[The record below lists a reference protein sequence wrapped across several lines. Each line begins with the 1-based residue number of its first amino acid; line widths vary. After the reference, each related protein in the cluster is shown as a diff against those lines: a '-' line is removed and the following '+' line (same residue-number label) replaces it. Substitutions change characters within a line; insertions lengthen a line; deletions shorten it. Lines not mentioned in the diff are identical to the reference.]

1 MLRQL
6 ADPAHEA
13 HADFARKTRQVVRL
27 PTDQLAGALNEH
39 VRWVGGSLPAAARRL
54 LRLLPLLPR
63 LLWLRLRRMLACLP
77 LA

>member
-27 PTDQLAGALNEH
+27 PTDQLVGALNEH
-39 VRWVGGSLPAAARRL
+39 VSVGVGVDPPPCSNMLWVLYAGCSGCA
-54 LRLLPLLPR
+54 
-63 LLWLRLRRMLACLP
+63 
-77 LA
+77 